1 MGVNEST
8 QQTRSIWDYEGINL
22 SDTKEGH
29 GPFTCEMFWFK
40 NSETGKTATLPEN
53 SRFQST
59 LVCGG
64 SGSGKTSMVFEPF
77 IARDLERK
85 FFYSEVSKEMG
96 FTALKT
102 KIAVLNKPY
111 SNDFLNKN
119 FNLSM
124 LSPAYGKGP

>member
-1 MGVNEST
+1 MGLKTLKQEKLLHFLK
-8 QQTRSIWDYEGINL
+8 ILDFNL
-22 SDTKEGH
+22 
-29 GPFTCEMFWFK
+29 
-40 NSETGKTATLPEN
+40 L
-53 SRFQST
+53 

-111 SNDFLNKN
+111 SNDFFK
-119 FNLSM
+119 
-124 LSPAYGKGP
+124 